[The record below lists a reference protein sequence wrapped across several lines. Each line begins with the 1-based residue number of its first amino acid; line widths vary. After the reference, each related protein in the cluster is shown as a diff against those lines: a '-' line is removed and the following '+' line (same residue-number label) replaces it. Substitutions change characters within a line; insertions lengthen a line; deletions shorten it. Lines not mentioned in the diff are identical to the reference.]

1 MASYGEVTIGELLT
15 HRIVRLEV
23 ATLLSISEAALLR
36 SISQQDENST
46 LGDLYDPVP
55 ADLARTNV
63 AEARGDDDVIER
75 LVRHT
80 GLMVDE
86 IVSELR
92 RTHGRTLLPKVFDF
106 IWPERMQTLSAPA
119 AVPEQVKPRP
129 PAGSRAQNEP
139 PSRTRLFISY
149 SQLDRFYVDRLLVHL
164 RPLQRQG
171 LVDIWDDS
179 KIRTG
184 YDWQSEISD
193 ALESAGAAVLIVSAD
208 FAASG
213 FIVENELPVLL
224 ESNKKKGL
232 KLFPVIV
239 GHISVSMHKT
249 GILKFQAINKPDRPL
264 NSLPDHE
271 REKLLADLA
280 TRIYEALTK

>member
-15 HRIVRLEV
+15 HRTVRLEV

-36 SISQQDENST
+36 GISQQDENST
-46 LGDLYDPVP
+46 LGDLYRPVP
-55 ADLARTNV
+55 ADLAQTNV

-86 IVSELR
+86 VASELR

-106 IWPERMQTLSAPA
+106 IWPERVQTSSAPA
-119 AVPEQVKPRP
+119 AVPDQVKSRP
-129 PAGSRAQNEP
+129 PVRSSTQNEP

-149 SQLDRFYVDRLLVHL
+149 SQLDRIYVDRLLVHL

-193 ALESAGAAVLIVSAD
+193 ALESAGAAVLMVSAD

-264 NSLPDHE
+264 NSLPEHE

-280 TRIYEALTK
+280 TRIHEALTK